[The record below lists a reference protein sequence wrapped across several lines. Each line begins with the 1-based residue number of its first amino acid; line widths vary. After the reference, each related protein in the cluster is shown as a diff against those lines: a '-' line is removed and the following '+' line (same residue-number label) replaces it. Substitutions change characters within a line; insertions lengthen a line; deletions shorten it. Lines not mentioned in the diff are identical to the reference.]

1 VYQLGLGN
9 DPVMVV
15 GSSFPAV
22 AFSMRVSPSGEF
34 RHQQYSARHRALTYF
49 FIRTKRPGDGC
60 RTRATEGGEH
70 GAGDLELDVGLRE
83 QPALEQL
90 RVGGAIELLERND
103 DAQAATS
110 PLTPMRPAKHV
121 AAL

>member
-1 VYQLGLGN
+1 
-9 DPVMVV
+9 
-15 GSSFPAV
+15 
-22 AFSMRVSPSGEF
+22 MR
-34 RHQQYSARHRALTYF
+34 
-49 FIRTKRPGDGC
+49 
-60 RTRATEGGEH
+60 RATVQYEGATVRYE
-70 GAGDLELDVGLRE
+70 GATVGPQALRTLGPSHCTVALSHLAPSYSTRGMFSASLELDVGLRE